1 MGRMYYGR
9 YCWGLYRALPPFSR
23 LNLKK
28 NEKEGKFEGIS
39 SFWVRHDM
47 TQTFTL
53 TIHTQTHLISPS
65 TSWATMHVHFL
76 LISLAACIATA
87 ARHQNLRAAEPDV
100 ERLIDTINPKGQLLS
115 GNTDAGSPA
124 NSYFAQAE
132 KEQANA
138 ALTAASSFEA
148 AHGAYQS
155 NDVLD
160 YRGAAM
166 GDDHQEVA
174 AAAQTERKLINDR
187 TTNAFSVAYGDG
199 DDGEDGDD
207 DDDGEDDEE
216 DGEEET
222 DDGEA
227 FQAAGGA
234 NVSRRRRSL
243 VSCSFCRFLV
253 FFHSFFFT
261 FFFYSF
267 LFLG

>member
-1 MGRMYYGR
+1 
-9 YCWGLYRALPPFSR
+9 
-23 LNLKK
+23 
-28 NEKEGKFEGIS
+28 
-39 SFWVRHDM
+39 
-47 TQTFTL
+47 
-53 TIHTQTHLISPS
+53 
-65 TSWATMHVHFL
+65 MHVHFL
-76 LISLAACIATA
+76 LISLTACIATA

-227 FQAAGGA
+227 FQAAGDA

>member
-115 GNTDAGSPA
+115 GNNVLTLDPRRIHTLLRQKRNRRTPPSPR
-124 NSYFAQAE
+124 
-132 KEQANA
+132 
-138 ALTAASSFEA
+138 
-148 AHGAYQS
+148 H
-155 NDVLD
+155 
-160 YRGAAM
+160 R
-166 GDDHQEVA
+166 
-174 AAAQTERKLINDR
+174 R
-187 TTNAFSVAYGDG
+187 
-199 DDGEDGDD
+199 
-207 DDDGEDDEE
+207 
-216 DGEEET
+216 
-222 DDGEA
+222 
-227 FQAAGGA
+227 
-234 NVSRRRRSL
+234 SRRRMALTSRTMFLTTAEQPWVMITKRSPPL
-243 VSCSFCRFLV
+243 LRRKES
-253 FFHSFFFT
+253 
-261 FFFYSF
+261 
-267 LFLG
+267 